1 VHFGDISGNWETF
14 YKPNPG
20 SYLIDVGVLVKNNSK
35 DVVQVKWGN
44 VYVVEESGDA
54 WFPNWGSIKSV
65 NPGVK
70 LDPFTIGLSSVNL
83 VAEDMVNFEK
93 DTYMRLIFV
102 VAANPDQ
109 IILFGIEGS
118 PMIGFKIKK

>member
-1 VHFGDISGNWETF
+1 MPSPTATLEPTPAPLGSVVNIQLARITVLDVITVRACILAIFPEIGRLF

-54 WFPNWGSIKSV
+54 GFQ
-65 NPGVK
+65 
-70 LDPFTIGLSSVNL
+70 IGEVLR
-83 VAEDMVNFEK
+83 A
-93 DTYMRLIFV
+93 
-102 VAANPDQ
+102 
-109 IILFGIEGS
+109 
-118 PMIGFKIKK
+118 